1 MRFRPDQ
8 IERFR
13 LTTLV
18 VDPDSGVVEL
28 GYALDDTWSFTERL
42 AFGPRKVEAV
52 AGWDDGFARVARL
65 LHLAAGVSYYKAAMP
80 GTLVV
85 ETGPISDVERRFCID
100 LYDKGLRELAWHNGL
115 PLERR
120 ITVDA
125 PTAGRPGARPAAMAP
140 PAGIGI
146 PIGGGK
152 DSAVVVEA
160 LRDRSPTLVS
170 VNGHPAALRVAAA
183 AGLEVAVVG
192 RALDPLLLELND
204 VGARNGHVPITAIVS
219 LVAVAAGFRLGY
231 DTTVMA
237 LEKSAD
243 EPTRVAGGG
252 GSLPAVAV
260 NHQWS
265 KSSEFEEVLAAVLAD
280 TLGPGVRYRS
290 ALRQAGELDI
300 AAAFAL
306 MPRYHRAFL
315 SCNRAFA
322 RSGAD
327 RWCGECPKCRFV
339 YLALATS
346 MGPDQLVPIFGRDL
360 LREPDQVA
368 GFRDLFEEGRKPF
381 ECVGTRD
388 ESLTA
393 FAELGRDPAWADA
406 PVVRALAPH
415 QKAVPAMEPAAVPG
429 AGQADGA
436 GAGLAA
442 VPGAEQ
448 AAVPGAGQAAMA
460 AADPGVSRT
469 SGGGRV
475 PGRDP
480 ARLVHDIRAAVDE
493 VRAR

>member
-28 GYALDDTWSFTERL
+28 GYALDDAWSFTERVV
-42 AFGPRKVEAV
+42 FGPRKVEAV
-52 AGWDDGFARVARL
+52 DGWDDGFARVARL

-80 GTLVV
+80 ETLVV

-125 PTAGRPGARPAAMAP
+125 PAAGRPAAHLPVMAP

-170 VNGHPAALRVAAA
+170 VNGHPAAHRVGAA
-183 AGLEVAVVG
+183 AGLDVAVVH
-192 RALDPLLLELND
+192 RTLDPLLLELND

-252 GSLPAVAV
+252 GSSPAVAV

-280 TLGPGVRYRS
+280 TVGPGVRYRS
-290 ALRQAGELDI
+290 ALRDAGELDI

-339 YLALATS
+339 YLALATA
-346 MGPDQLVPIFGRDL
+346 MGPDRLVPIFGRDL

-406 PVVRALAPH
+406 TVVRALAPRRA
-415 QKAVPAMEPAAVPG
+415 AVAGVEPADV
-429 AGQADGA
+429 A
-436 GAGLAA
+436 GAG
-442 VPGAEQ
+442 PE
-448 AAVPGAGQAAMA
+448 AMT

-469 SGGGRV
+469 SGAGRV

-480 ARLVHDIRAAVDE
+480 ARLLRDIRSAVDE